1 MNHRVAIFGLGA
13 IGANLAKNLILADAR
28 LDLVAIDSDK
38 VEERNLFTQPY
49 SRTHL
54 SQPKTDAFLAM
65 IYEVLGYFPE
75 RLATLN
81 RRVDDKFTGAREA
94 TLLIDAFD
102 NFKSRDLV
110 HGLAIKSRVPV
121 VHLGFSPDFIATI
134 LWNDKYVPNQ
144 TTQGPFGDG
153 VEGRD
158 VCEVREMSWW
168 LQGVTAIMTKN
179 ILDFLQAGKT
189 ASQLIDKNFQI
200 KKLDF

>member
-1 MNHRVAIFGLGA
+1 MNHHHVAVFGLGT
-13 IGANLAKNLILADAR
+13 IGANVAKNLILADER
-28 LDLVAIDSDK
+28 LDLIVIDSDK

-54 SQPKTDAFLAM
+54 GQPKTDAFLAM
-65 IYEVLGYFPE
+65 IYEVLGHFPE

-81 RRVDDKFTGAREA
+81 RRVDEKFSGAREA

-144 TTQGPFGDG
+144 AGI
-153 VEGRD
+153 EGRD
-158 VCEVREMSWW
+158 VCEVRETSWW
-168 LQGVTAIMTKN
+168 LQGVVAIMTKN
-179 ILDFLQAGKT
+179 VLDYLQNKKT